1 MATIKRGIRL
11 YYSKSERQLIFISV
25 RRVDCP
31 SDKGIFKFE
40 FFVPSYPEVDILST
54 PPHLINIFQQQ
65 LIPLKLPE
73 IYIHAPRPSCC
84 CTPSL
89 QVENSFEH
97 LIIFCHLK
105 TGYF

>member
-54 PPHLINIFQQQ
+54 PPYFINIFQQ
-65 LIPLKLPE
+65 LAPLKLPE
-73 IYIHAPRPSCC
+73 IDIHAPSPPVVVHPHFKWKIVMN
-84 CTPSL
+84 TL
-89 QVENSFEH
+89 
-97 LIIFCHLK
+97 IFCHLK